1 MKVIEGWFNII
12 APASKGLAVLKDEL
26 DTLKAKNWQEIHT

>member
-12 APASKGLAVLKDEL
+12 APAGKQLTVLKNEL
-26 DTLKAKNWQEIHT
+26 DTLKSKKWQEIHT